1 MENSLR
7 DLLDQLEWTN
17 FSRVSTKDSVEKFE
31 QVQILY
37 CFIQLSFHY
46 SHRAKEGRNNEWK
59 FPFQTRLEEIRISID
74 RKKLQLLRT
83 TNGKFSSLF
92 FRMDNLNGQIFAKF
106 RSTKEEKFCGKI
118 RCPFCSFN
126 VHYSSPLIERKNEG
140 IRSEIPFSNTHIY
153 IYISQDFNDTL
164 IKKRNNTNTKLAPP
178 FSSFPKEEPSPEV
191 ERSWKIP
198 STWRKF

>member
-46 SHRAKEGRNNEWK
+46 SHRAKEGRNLFKHDWKKFEFPSIGRNYNFYEQRMENSLRYFLEWTIWMDR
-59 FPFQTRLEEIRISID
+59 FLQSFAQLRILWKNSMSILFIQ
-74 RKKLQLLRT
+74 RSLLASSHRAKKQR
-83 TNGKFSSLF
+83 NKEWNSLF
-92 FRMDNLNGQIFAKF
+92 K
-106 RSTKEEKFCGKI
+106 
-118 RCPFCSFN
+118 
-126 VHYSSPLIERKNEG
+126 Y
-140 IRSEIPFSNTHIY
+140 THIY
-153 IYISQDFNDTL
+153 LKILTAL

-178 FSSFPKEEPSPEV
+178 SSSFPKKEPSPEV

-198 STWRKF
+198 SRKF

>member
-31 QVQILY
+31 QVQFCTVSFNFRFTTLIELKKEGITSENSLFKHDWKKFEFPSIGRNYNFYEQRMENSLRYFLEWTIWMDRFLQSFAQLRILWKNSMSIL
-37 CFIQLSFHY
+37 FIQRSLLVS
-46 SHRAKEGRNNEWK
+46 SHRAKKRRNKEW
-59 FPFQTRLEEIRISID
+59 
-74 RKKLQLLRT
+74 
-83 TNGKFSSLF
+83 NSLF
-92 FRMDNLNGQIFAKF
+92 K
-106 RSTKEEKFCGKI
+106 
-118 RCPFCSFN
+118 
-126 VHYSSPLIERKNEG
+126 Y
-140 IRSEIPFSNTHIY
+140 TH
-153 IYISQDFNDTL
+153 IYISQDFNDAL

-198 STWRKF
+198 SRKF